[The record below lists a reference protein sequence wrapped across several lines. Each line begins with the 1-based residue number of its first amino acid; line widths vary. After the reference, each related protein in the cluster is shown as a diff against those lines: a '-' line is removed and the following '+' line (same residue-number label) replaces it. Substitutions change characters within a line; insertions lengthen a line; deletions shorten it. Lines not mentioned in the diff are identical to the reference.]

1 MLRPSPSVCRTL
13 LVLVMFVV
21 STTRGFISI
30 LPWMERSTCTAF
42 QFRMF
47 AAKLQRI
54 ERILANR
61 GVGSRTDVAS
71 LIRQGKVSVD
81 GRIVRG
87 SSEKFPVDIP
97 IVVAGRVSTEVN
109 FVLLIFFLNVCYH
122 TSDLY
127 RPPFSWQ
134 PLNLWACIA
143 LWEIL

>member
-1 MLRPSPSVCRTL
+1 MLCPSPSVCRTL

-21 STTRGFISI
+21 STTRGFISV
-30 LPWMERSTCTAF
+30 LPWMERSRCTAF

-47 AAKLQRI
+47 AAKVQRI

-71 LIRQGKVSVD
+71 LIRQGKVSVN

-97 IVVAGRVSTEVN
+97 IEVAGRVSTEVN
-109 FVLLIFFLNVCYH
+109 FVLLIFFLNVC
-122 TSDLY
+122 
-127 RPPFSWQ
+127 
-134 PLNLWACIA
+134 
-143 LWEIL
+143 